1 MNLFATIV
9 TLLLIAWLFRRDFRE
24 RAAVTHALWIP
35 FFWVFFSGSRFPS
48 EWIQIGGF
56 QLGGSSVDEGSP
68 VDALCFFAL
77 IAAGLRV
84 LFQRQVTVAEFFR
97 NNRWVTI
104 YLVYCLVAILW
115 SDTPLSGFKRWI
127 KLFGQPVMVLVVLTE
142 PDPMEA
148 FMRLMKRLAYVI
160 LPVSILFTRYY
171 PLLGRAWD
179 QWTFQPM
186 NTGITMNKNV
196 LGCDAFL
203 LGMFFVWYL
212 LQVRQRPPGTDRRN
226 EMLLCAFMIFLDVWV
241 LHMAHSSTSL
251 GAFILGVGILVVF
264 GFELVQ
270 RHKVGTYLVVGIV
283 LVVLG
288 EVTFGLHEYLI
299 SALGRDSSL
308 TGRTDVW
315 RILLNWDLNP
325 LLGAGFEGF
334 WTENRMAEFSAQV
347 PGGLAINE
355 SHNGYLETYI
365 NMGLLGLGLTAAML
379 LATYGKARRILG
391 MDLAFG
397 QFRFAYLFAFL
408 IYNWTEAAF
417 RTHCVPFFI
426 FFLVAIDYPRLQSLA
441 EDSNA
446 PVLDAEAPVPPDE
459 ISGRSAA

>member
-1 MNLFATIV
+1 MTLFITIATLALIV
-9 TLLLIAWLFRRDFRE
+9 WLFRRDNRE
-24 RAAVTHALWIP
+24 EVDVTSALWIP

-48 EWIQIGGF
+48 DWMQIIGLN
-56 QLGGSSVDEGSP
+56 LGGNSVDEGSP

-77 IAAGLRV
+77 IVAGVRV
-84 LFQRQVTVAEFFR
+84 LFRRQVTLAEFFQ

-104 YLVYCLVAILW
+104 YLVYCLIAIVW

-127 KLFGQPVMVLVVLTE
+127 KLFGQPVMALVVLTE
-142 PDPMEA
+142 PDPLAA
-148 FMRLMKRLAYVI
+148 FIRLMKRLAYVI

-171 PLLGRAWD
+171 PLLGRKWD

-186 NTGITMNKNV
+186 NTGITLNKNV

-203 LGMFFVWYL
+203 LGLFFVWYL
-212 LQVRQRPPGTDRRN
+212 LQVRLRSPGRERRN
-226 EMLLCAFMIFLDVWV
+226 ELLLCLFILFLDAWV
-241 LHMAHSSTSL
+241 LHTAHSSTSL
-251 GAFILGVGILVVF
+251 GAFILGVGILIAIGSEVVA
-264 GFELVQ
+264 
-270 RHKVGTYLVVGIV
+270 RHKIGTYLAVGIV
-283 LVVLG
+283 LAVIG
-288 EVTFGLHEYLI
+288 EVTFGLHHYLI

-334 WTENRMAEFSAQV
+334 WSEKRMAEFSAQV

-365 NMGLLGLGLTAAML
+365 NMGWLGLGITAAML
-379 LATYGKARRILG
+379 LATYGKARRSLA
-391 MDLAFG
+391 MDLNFG
-397 QFRFAYLFAFL
+397 WFRFSYLFAFL

-417 RTHCVPFFI
+417 RTHCAPFFI
-426 FFLVAIDYPRLQSLA
+426 FFLVAIDYPRA
-441 EDSNA
+441 EPMIGDASHHEMNA
-446 PVLDAEAPVPPDE
+446 ESSVAPDE